1 METSR
6 LMTRRPKLR
15 NTSSFR
21 LDEWITTD
29 RIFLW
34 PRQIFNFLGVP
45 SRRGFCA
52 FLRRR
57 RRRRTLRPR
66 VTKTAHF
73 LWRTRRGSNALL
85 EGDCLKEEEE
95 EDLWRLACLF
105 LSFFVSSLCKL
116 TETESRERARE
127 VERLVFF
134 FLEFAT
140 RLSTLRVSSLF
151 FVWLRHVVEEK

>member
-1 METSR
+1 MASSNFYFFGSCTTR
-6 LMTRRPKLR
+6 LLAL
-15 NTSSFR
+15 F
-21 LDEWITTD
+21 EY
-29 RIFLW
+29 
-34 PRQIFNFLGVP
+34 
-45 SRRGFCA
+45 
-52 FLRRR
+52 RRR
-57 RRRRTLRPR
+57 LRPR

-85 EGDCLKEEEE
+85 EGDCLKEEEEE

-140 RLSTLRVSSLF
+140 CLSTLRVSSLF